1 MQFFGICISIL
12 LLCLKVNIQAQTAT
26 HMLYGAEAQDCY
38 TQFLKHYSK
47 QHKEEILKQIQS
59 HGSQLHMLKAML
71 YVHCMQSIEPESI
84 QKFLQNYN
92 LSKYSKE
99 WKRLFIYMLS
109 EIPASEQHQIYKA
122 IVSKDKQGKIQE
134 LEFHARNKGH
144 GILRVNG
151 MYFNKKVMTLQ
162 MFSYKKRGGMR

>member
-1 MQFFGICISIL
+1 
-12 LLCLKVNIQAQTAT
+12 LCFKVNIQAQKTT
-26 HMLYGAEAQDCY
+26 HTFYGAEAQDCY

-92 LSKYSKE
+92 HSKYSRE

-109 EIPASEQHQIYKA
+109 EIPASEQHQIFKA
-122 IVSKDKQGKIQE
+122 IVATDKQGTIQQ
-134 LEFHARNKGH
+134 LEFHARNKDH
-144 GILRVNG
+144 GVLIVNG
-151 MYFNKKVMTLQ
+151 MYFYKKVMTLQ
-162 MFSYKKRGGMR
+162 MFSHKKRGGMR